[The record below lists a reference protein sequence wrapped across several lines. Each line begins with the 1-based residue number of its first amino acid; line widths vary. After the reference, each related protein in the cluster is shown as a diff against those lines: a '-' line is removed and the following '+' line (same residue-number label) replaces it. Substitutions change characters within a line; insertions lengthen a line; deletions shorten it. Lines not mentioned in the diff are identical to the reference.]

1 MNIAPLFMMGVG
13 VSDATPNLE
22 FARSLF
28 DKYADDI
35 GPVDGSDGLRTT
47 LKDYVGVA
55 TQTDG
60 VKQDV
65 ISSDLGDLLVNESVA
80 YLQAQGFDT
89 DQHNYELQN
98 VWLNE
103 MTSGSNHRK
112 HSHSGYHVSG
122 CMYVDLPDDSAS
134 IGFEG
139 FLERFDRNVL
149 PHREFTAYNSA
160 TWTLNPS
167 EGQVIC
173 WNSYLRHFVNPQM
186 FNGVRRT
193 IAFDISATGKKENS

>member
-1 MNIAPLFMMGVG
+1 MIGVG
-13 VSDATPNLE
+13 ISDASSELE

-28 DKYADDI
+28 SKYEDRI
-35 GPVDGSDGLRTT
+35 KPVDGSGGLCTT
-47 LKDYVGVA
+47 LNDYVGSA
-55 TQTDG
+55 TQVDE

-65 ISSDLGDLLVNESVA
+65 AQSDLGEFLVSESLA
-80 YLQAQGFDT
+80 YLQSQGFDT
-89 DQHNYELQN
+89 DAHHYELQN

-122 CMYVDLPDDSAS
+122 CMYVDLPEDSAS

-149 PHREFTAYNSA
+149 PNKSFTPYNSV
-160 TWTLNPS
+160 TWTLNPT

-173 WNSYLRHFVNPQM
+173 WNSYLRHFVNPQA
-186 FNGVRRT
+186 FDGVRRT